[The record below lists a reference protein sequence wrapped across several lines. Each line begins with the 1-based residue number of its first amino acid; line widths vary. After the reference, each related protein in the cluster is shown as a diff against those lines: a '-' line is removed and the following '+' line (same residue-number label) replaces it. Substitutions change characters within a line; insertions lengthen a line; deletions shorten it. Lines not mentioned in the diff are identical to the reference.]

1 MLAPRLAGSGRM
13 QPVCRRREELVVG
26 LRCGFPKLLSEVLGR
41 CTTFVSTKHL
51 SDSFT
56 RWLHPACTHPTSS
69 TSDQHSGSAVLVPD
83 NVYNLR
89 ISPKAASGLLEYCFT
104 PNAEFP

>member
-1 MLAPRLAGSGRM
+1 MLAPRLAGSGQM

-41 CTTFVSTKHL
+41 CTTFVSPNTFLTALPAGYIPHVAILPVLHL
-51 SDSFT
+51 ISI
-56 RWLHPACTHPTSS
+56 RVALYY
-69 TSDQHSGSAVLVPD
+69 

-89 ISPKAASGLLEYCFT
+89 ISPKAASGLLEYCFA
-104 PNAEFP
+104 PNAELL